1 MYNPGRPTT
10 RVIVTPMP
18 MVESSMTT
26 ISTIAAARGIG
37 WNLTGSGWFLG
48 RFLRNGQGQF
58 KKRNSAMA
66 LRQYFLDLS
75 GMEIGLELTKSD
87 SKNLKGDEPPEL
99 QD

>member
-1 MYNPGRPTT
+1 
-10 RVIVTPMP
+10 
-18 MVESSMTT
+18 
-26 ISTIAAARGIG
+26 
-37 WNLTGSGWFLG
+37 
-48 RFLRNGQGQF
+48 
-58 KKRNSAMA
+58 MA